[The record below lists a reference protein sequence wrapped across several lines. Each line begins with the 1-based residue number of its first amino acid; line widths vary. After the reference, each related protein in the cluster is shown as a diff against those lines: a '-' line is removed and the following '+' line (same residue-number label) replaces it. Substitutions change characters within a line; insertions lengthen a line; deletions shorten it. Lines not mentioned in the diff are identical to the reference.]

1 MSQTKLLDTAAL
13 YRACDASLLAFETTA
28 DLPPDEP
35 GFGQARA
42 VEAIRFA
49 VDMPRPGFNLFVLGQ
64 PGSGRHA
71 LAGQLI
77 RAKAASLPPAG
88 DWCYVHN
95 MDEPMRP
102 RALPLPPGRG
112 VELRRDMQRFVDDLG
127 PAITAAFEGD
137 EYRTRAEGLQGEYK
151 DNEERSLRELGHESG
166 QAGIALLR
174 TPQGFIFAPMKGE
187 EAMSPDEFNQL
198 PKEERDRFGRLMDS
212 FGERLTKL
220 LHQFPRWRRELQGK
234 LKDLSRET
242 MALAVGHLVEDLK
255 EHYTDLLNVL
265 SFLDQILA
273 DVVEQG
279 EAIHESRE
287 GDEDS
292 AGISVQRYQ
301 VNLIVD
307 NQGNPAAPV
316 VSEDNPTFPNL
327 VGRVDQLAHMGALLT
342 NFTLVRSGALH
353 RANGGF
359 LLLEA
364 AKVLAQPYAW
374 EGLKRVLKA
383 GQIRI
388 ESLGQVYGF
397 GAGLSLE
404 PEPIPIA
411 CKVVLFGEPMLYYL
425 LKDYDPEFDELFK
438 VAADFDEAT
447 LRDEATSCSF
457 ARYLGS
463 LARAGQLRPFQRQAV
478 ARLIEQAARLAD
490 DGELLS
496 LGRQPIL
503 DIMTEADYLAGKAAR
518 PSVARE
524 DVEAALAQRIHR
536 SDRLRDIYQR
546 EILRGTLI
554 IASSGYLVGQING
567 LAVIQVGDF
576 AFAHPVRISATVRL
590 GEGDV
595 VDIERETEL
604 GGAIHSKGVMIL
616 YSFLAARYARDTPLP
631 LAASLVFEQSYGP
644 VEGDSASLAEL
655 CVLLSALSGL
665 PINQSMAVTGSVN
678 QHGRVQAIGGVNEK
692 IEGFY
697 DICAARG
704 LTGEQG
710 VLIPEDNV
718 KHLMLRQ
725 DVVAAVRDGH
735 FRIWSVADV
744 DGAIELLT
752 GVPAGEPDDQGS
764 VPEGTVNYL
773 VAAQLGAM
781 LLARQ
786 TFSGGGAEKRK
797 SRKAAPAAEAAAPKA
812 ASRVNARKSKA

>member
-1 MSQTKLLDTAAL
+1 MTKLLDAAAL
-13 YRACDASLLAFETTA
+13 YRACDVSLLEFETTA
-28 DLPPDEP
+28 ELAEAEP

-42 VEAIRFA
+42 VDAVRFA
-49 VDMPRPGFNLFVLGQ
+49 VDMPKAGFNLFVLGQ

-71 LAGQLI
+71 LVAQLVQE
-77 RAKAASLPPAG
+77 KAASLPPAS

-95 MDEPMRP
+95 MDDPMRP

-112 VELRRDMQRFVDDLG
+112 VELRKDMQRFVDDLG

-137 EYRTRAEGLQGEYK
+137 EYRSRAEGLQNEYK
-151 DNEERSLRELGHESG
+151 EKEDQSLRALGHESV
-166 QAGIALLR
+166 QSGIALLR

-187 EAMSPDEFNQL
+187 EAMSPEEFNQL
-198 PKEERDRFGRLMDS
+198 PAAERVRMEGFIES
-212 FGERLTKL
+212 YGERLSKL

-234 LKDLSRET
+234 LRDLSRET
-242 MALAVGHLVEDLK
+242 MSLAVGHLIEDLK

-265 SFLDQILA
+265 GFLDQVLA

-279 EAIHESRE
+279 EALHESRE
-287 GDEDS
+287 GDEES
-292 AGISVQRYQ
+292 SGISVQRYQ
-301 VNLIVD
+301 VNLVVD
-307 NQGNPAAPV
+307 NLANPAAPV
-316 VSEDNPTFPNL
+316 VFEDNPTFPSL
-327 VGRVDQLAHMGALLT
+327 VGRVDQLAHMGTLLT
-342 NFTLVRSGALH
+342 NFTLVRSGAFH

-359 LLLEA
+359 LMLEA
-364 AKVLAQPYAW
+364 AKVLTQPYAW

-404 PEPIPIA
+404 PEPIPLS

-425 LKDYDPEFDELFK
+425 LKEYDPEFDELFK

-447 LRDEATSCSF
+447 LRDDGASRSF
-457 ARYLGS
+457 AGYLGN
-463 LARAGQLRPFQRQAV
+463 LAREGKLRPFHRAAV
-478 ARLIEQAARLAD
+478 ARLIEHAARLAG

-496 LGRQPIL
+496 LGRQPVL

-518 PSVARE
+518 ENVARE

-536 SDRLRDIYQR
+536 TDRIRDIYQR

-554 IASSGYLVGQING
+554 IASSGFLVGQING

-595 VDIERETEL
+595 MDIERETEL

-616 YSFLAARYARDTPLP
+616 YSFLAARYARETPLP

-665 PINQSMAVTGSVN
+665 PINQSLAVTGSVN

-718 KHLMLRQ
+718 KHLMLRE
-725 DVVAAVRDGH
+725 DVVTAVRDGK
-735 FRIWSVADV
+735 FRIWSIADV

-752 GVPAGEPDDQGS
+752 GVAAGEPDDQGN
-764 VPEGTVNYL
+764 VPPETVNYL

-786 TFSGGGAEKRK
+786 DFSGGGEKK
-797 SRKAAPAAEAAAPKA
+797 KGKKPPAAE
-812 ASRVNARKSKA
+812 

>member
-1 MSQTKLLDTAAL
+1 MIGMTMAETKLLDGTAL
-13 YRACDASLLAFETTA
+13 YRACDASLLEFETTA
-28 DLPPDEP
+28 DLPSAKPS
-35 GFGQARA
+35 FGQDRA
-42 VEAIRFA
+42 VEAVRFA
-49 VDMPRPGFNLFVLGQ
+49 VDIPQPGFNLFVLGQ
-64 PGSGRHA
+64 AGSGRHA
-71 LAGQLI
+71 LVSHLVREKAGT
-77 RAKAASLPPAG
+77 LPPAS

-95 MDEPMRP
+95 MDDAMRP

-112 VELRRDMQRFVDDLG
+112 VELHRHMQHFVDDLG

-137 EYRTRAEGLQGEYK
+137 EYRSRAEGLQNEYK
-151 DNEERSLRELGHESG
+151 EKEDQSLRELGHESG
-166 QAGIALLR
+166 QNGIALLR

-187 EAMSPDEFNQL
+187 EAMSPDEFGQL
-198 PKEERDRFGRLMDS
+198 PEAERERLGARIDEYT
-212 FGERLTKL
+212 ERLTKL
-220 LHQFPRWRRELQGK
+220 LHQFPRRRRELQGK
-234 LKDLSRET
+234 LRDLSRET
-242 MALAVGHLVEDLK
+242 MSLAVGHLIEDLK
-255 EHYTDLLNVL
+255 EHYTDLLNIL
-265 SFLDQILA
+265 GFLDQVLA

-279 EAIHESRE
+279 EALHESRE

-301 VNLIVD
+301 VNLVVD
-307 NQGNPAAPV
+307 NHGFAAAPIV
-316 VSEDNPTFPNL
+316 FEDNPSFPNL
-327 VGRVDQLAHMGALLT
+327 VGRVDQLAHMGTLLT

-359 LLLEA
+359 LLLDA
-364 AKVLAQPYAW
+364 GKVLSQPYAW

-404 PEPIPIA
+404 PEPIPLS
-411 CKVVLFGEPMLYYL
+411 CKVVLFGDPMLYYL
-425 LKDYDPEFDELFK
+425 LKEYDPEFDDLFK

-447 LRDEATSCSF
+447 RRDEQTSRCF
-457 ARYLGS
+457 AGYLAN
-463 LARAGQLRPFQRQAV
+463 LAREAKLRPFQRGAV
-478 ARLIEQAARLAD
+478 ARLIEHAARLAG

-496 LGRQPIL
+496 LGRQPML
-503 DIMTEADYLAGKAAR
+503 DIMAEADYLAGKATR
-518 PSVARE
+518 ENVARE
-524 DVEAALAQRIHR
+524 NVEASLAHRIHR
-536 SDRLRDIYQR
+536 ADRLRDIYQR

-554 IASSGYLVGQING
+554 IATSGHLVGQING

-595 VDIERETEL
+595 MDIERETEL

-616 YSFLAARYARDTPLP
+616 YSFLAARYARETPLP

-665 PINQSMAVTGSVN
+665 PINQSLAVTGSVN

-725 DVVAAVRDGH
+725 DVVAAVQDGK

-752 GVPAGEPDDQGS
+752 GVAAGEPDDQGN
-764 VPEGTVNYL
+764 VPPDSVNYL

-781 LLARQ
+781 LMARQ
-786 TFSGGGAEKRK
+786 NFTGEGRQR
-797 SRKAAPAAEAAAPKA
+797 RKAKKTAAPEA
-812 ASRVNARKSKA
+812 